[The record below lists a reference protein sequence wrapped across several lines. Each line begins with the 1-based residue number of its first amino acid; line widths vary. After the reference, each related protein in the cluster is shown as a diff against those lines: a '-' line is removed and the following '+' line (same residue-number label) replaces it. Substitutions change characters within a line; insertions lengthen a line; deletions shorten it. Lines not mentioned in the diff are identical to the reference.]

1 MEKKTVDV
9 IIPAYRPGEG
19 WKQMLRGLEGQTW
32 PVHRL
37 IVMNTGKEKWK
48 AAYEKTTIPMEVHH
62 LTREEFDHGKTRD
75 QAARMSR
82 ADYLLFM
89 TQDALPEDCHLIEK
103 LVEAMERDEKI
114 GAAYARQL
122 PREDCRLME
131 QYTRQ
136 FNYPEESRVKWL
148 ADLPELGIK
157 TYFCSNV
164 CAMYRRELY
173 LQLGG
178 FVQKAIFNEDMI
190 FAGELIQKGY
200 GVAYAAEAK
209 VVHSHNYGCLAQF
222 HRNFDLGV
230 SQAQHPEIFDAYPS
244 EGEGIRMV
252 KKSASYVC
260 KIHKP
265 WLLVTLF
272 FQSGF
277 KYVGYFL
284 GKRYKSLPDGVI
296 RWCTSNK
303 TWWEYHGKIRK
314 KRNRR

>member
-1 MEKKTVDV
+1 MSEPAG
-9 IIPAYRPGEG
+9 IPPAPGDYHEHEEQYWNTEYETAFLAAGEG
-19 WKQMLRGLEGQTW
+19 KGPKLQ
-32 PVHRL
+32 
-37 IVMNTGKEKWK
+37 
-48 AAYEKTTIPMEVHH
+48 VHH
-62 LTREEFDHGKTRD
+62 LSKAEFDHGATRD
-75 QAARMSR
+75 RGIRLSDADVCICMTHDAVPGDARLVGNR
-82 ADYLLFM
+82 V
-89 TQDALPEDCHLIEK
+89 TALEAGEDI
-103 LVEAMERDEKI
+103 A
-114 GAAYARQL
+114 AAYARQL
-122 PREDCRLME
+122 PFEDCSVIE
-131 QYTRQ
+131 TYTRS
-136 FNYPEESRVKWL
+136 FNYPETSRIKSM
-148 ADLPELGIK
+148 ADLKELGIK

-164 CAMYRRELY
+164 CAMYDRRTYEE
-173 LQLGG
+173 LGG
-178 FVQKAIFNEDMI
+178 FVESTLFNEDMI
-190 FAGELIQKGY
+190 YAGHLVQAGY
-200 GVAYAAEAK
+200 AIAYAADAK
-209 VVHSHNYGCLAQF
+209 VVHSHNYGCLAQL
-222 HRNFDLGV
+222 HLNFDLGV